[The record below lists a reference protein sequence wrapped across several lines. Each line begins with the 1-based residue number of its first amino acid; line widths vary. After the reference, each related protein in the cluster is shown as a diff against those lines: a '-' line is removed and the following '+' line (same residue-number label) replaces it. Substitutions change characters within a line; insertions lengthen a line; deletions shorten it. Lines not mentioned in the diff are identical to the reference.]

1 MTSPAQNPAGPEP
14 PLPGTQVSYAAFVGI
29 DWADEEHAVVLI
41 DAASGRSEER
51 SLDQQP
57 AALSEWADE
66 LRRRFGGRL
75 VAVCLEQSRGALVYA
90 LMKYEFLVLFPVN
103 PKQLARY
110 REAFYPSGGKD
121 DPTDAALLVEFL
133 HKNQG
138 RLRGWRPDDVETRS
152 LRGLCEDRRKLVDQ
166 RTALGQQL
174 RQRLKETFPLALD
187 LLGQQ
192 PLHADWFL
200 RMLAKCPTFTDLRRA
215 SPKTLERLLPNRTR
229 PVTVDDDAP
238 HPRIQLIRAAQPLVT
253 DQAVILAGRMLVES
267 LVPTLVALGKGIKAY
282 EAEIDRLLVRH
293 PDAALFQSLPGAGPA
308 LAPRLIA
315 AFGTDRDKF
324 SEAAEVQQM
333 SGIAP
338 VTRQSGKAKFVS
350 RRYAC
355 PKFLRQTFHEF
366 ADHSRKKSAWAKACY
381 QHLRSKGMGHHAA
394 LRSLAYKW
402 IRIIFRCW
410 KTSQPYDEPR
420 YLQSLRKSG
429 APYIAQL
436 CQTAKA

>member
-1 MTSPAQNPAGPEP
+1 MTSSSQNAVGPAPPA
-14 PLPGTQVSYAAFVGI
+14 PGTHAPYAAFVGI
-29 DWADEEHAVVLI
+29 DWADEKHAVALI
-41 DAASGRSEER
+41 DPASGRLEER
-51 SLDQQP
+51 SLEQQP

-66 LRRRFGGRL
+66 LRRRFGGRP
-75 VAVCLEQSRGALVYA
+75 VALCLEQSRGALVYA
-90 LMKYEFLVLFPVN
+90 LMKFEFLVLFPVN

-110 REAFYPSGGKD
+110 REAFSPSGAKN
-121 DPTDAALLVEFL
+121 DPVDAALLAEFL
-133 HKNQG
+133 HKNQDK
-138 RLRGWRPDDVETRS
+138 LRGWRPDDVETRS
-152 LRGLCEDRRKLVDQ
+152 LRSLCEDRRKLVDQ

-174 RQRLKETFPLALD
+174 RQRLKETFPLALE

-192 PLHADWFL
+192 ALHADWFL
-200 RMLAKCPTFTDLRRA
+200 RLLAKFPTFTELRRA
-215 SPKTLERLLPNRTR
+215 SPRTLERFLPNRTR

-253 DQAVILAGRMLVES
+253 DQAVILGGRMLVVS
-267 LVPTLVALGKGIKAY
+267 LVPLLVSLSQAVKEYDG
-282 EAEIDRLLVRH
+282 EIERLLASH
-293 PDAALFQSLPGAGPA
+293 PDAALFQSLPGAGAA

-315 AFGTDRDKF
+315 AFGTDRDRF
-324 SEAAEVQQM
+324 ADAAEVQQM

-366 ADHSRKKSAWAKACY
+366 ADHSRKKSVWAKACY
-381 QHLRSKGMGHHAA
+381 EHLRSKGMGHHAA
-394 LRSLAYKW
+394 LRALAYKW

-410 KTSQPYDEPR
+410 KTHQHYDESR
-420 YLQSLRKSG
+420 YLQNLHKSG
-429 APYIAQL
+429 APLAAHL